1 MRHNDTSVVII
12 LNPVEELHSVG
23 RTKVL
28 LRGIKDLVIWESSL
42 IGGGNLADIGLQSNN
57 HRLVSNTK
65 TVHLMGSHAHDK
77 SLTCSYFMIA
87 YATAILNNHRDTV
100 LLTLINI
107 LNIEL
112 RSGKGFEVDA
122 GEGLVVTVILS
133 LDETVELAVIHL
145 LKLITLLLGEV
156 SKIFSKAITDFLN
169 L

>member
-1 MRHNDTSVVII
+1 
-12 LNPVEELHSVG
+12 
-23 RTKVL
+23 
-28 LRGIKDLVIWESSL
+28 
-42 IGGGNLADIGLQSNN
+42 
-57 HRLVSNTK
+57 
-65 TVHLMGSHAHDK
+65 
-77 SLTCSYFMIA
+77 MIA